1 MSYKKRENKKSTLKK
16 ELVSRMAM
24 IVISVAVLMII
35 TSALITYNSNM
46 NTLNNSLNSTLN
58 STSSLVERTLHTLAV
73 NAQTVASSEV
83 IQSKTATREQ
93 KLDVMKSICE
103 QNRYDEVGFVNLDGK
118 GYSNYGEFDFNDQVH
133 FQNAKEGKL
142 FVGEPIINRLNG
154 EVIIISAAPVYSS
167 QEIVGTVYIV
177 DVIESVI
184 NRLEKI
190 VFGKTGYAYI
200 INKEGKVIFHK
211 NKQLVADELNAIE
224 LAKTDK
230 TYQSLSK
237 ALTKMLT
244 KRNGIT
250 EYKFNGKNMYATYCP
265 VEGFEDWTLILTAP
279 KSEFLGAVGTSVFI
293 NTGIVIVALI
303 LAVIMITRYVS
314 KITKPIDS
322 VTQRLLKLSQGD
334 LKTDIDVIESNNE
347 IGILSKSLKQT
358 IQSLNLYIG
367 DVIRVLKE
375 LSRGNLDVATSVEF
389 QGDFVIFQTAME
401 HIIDSLNQT
410 LTQINQSSDLVAGG
424 SEKVS
429 ESAVILS
436 SSTTEQ
442 ASVIEELSASI
453 TEVSE
458 KVKLTAHSAVQ
469 ANQKSNEAAAQVEK
483 CNEQMQQMIVAMKE
497 IKEAS
502 GEIGNIIKNI
512 EDIASQTN
520 LLSLNASIEAA
531 RAGEAGKGFSV
542 VADEVQNLANE
553 SSQAANNTVKLIEGA
568 LTAIENGTKIVN
580 MAADTLSS
588 VVNNAEIVSK
598 EIEEIS
604 RAAREQSEFIEQI
617 NLGVEQMASVVQT
630 NSSTAEDSASISVQL
645 TSQAHNLKNLVEQF
659 QLKNKIKSNIEL

>member
-1 MSYKKRENKKSTLKK
+1 MNYKKRENKKSTLKK

-303 LAVIMITRYVS
+303 LAVIMITKYVS

-429 ESAVILS
+429 ESAVTLS

-469 ANQKSNEAAAQVEK
+469 ANQKSNEAAVQVEK
-483 CNEQMQQMIVAMKE
+483 CNKQMQQMIVAMKE

-630 NSSTAEDSASISVQL
+630 NSSTAEDSASISVAL
-645 TSQAHNLKNLVEQF
+645 TSQAHSLKNLVEQF
-659 QLKNKIKSNIEL
+659 QLKNKR